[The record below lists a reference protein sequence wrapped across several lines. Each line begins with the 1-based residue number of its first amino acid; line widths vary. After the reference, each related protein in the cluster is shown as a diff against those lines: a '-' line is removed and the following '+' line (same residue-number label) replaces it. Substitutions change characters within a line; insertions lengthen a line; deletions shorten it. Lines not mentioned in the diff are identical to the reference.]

1 MDHDNVTRKYIGDTL
16 YIIESETS
24 ASATETAVDKVKR
37 LILSGADSTTQK
49 AS

>member
-1 MDHDNVTRKYIGDTL
+1 MDQDNITKKYIGVTL
-16 YIIESETS
+16 YIIESEIS

-37 LILSGADSTTQK
+37 LILSGIDTTTKK

>member
-1 MDHDNVTRKYIGDTL
+1 MDQNNITKKYIGDTL

-24 ASATETAVDKVKR
+24 ASATETAVDKIKR
-37 LILSGADSTTQK
+37 LILSGTDTTTKK